1 MKRFGK
7 KDFLLIGAL
16 FALALVVWAGIGLF
30 ESEKG
35 AYAVVTVDGTL
46 YGRYSLDKPQ
56 EISITVGDEVT
67 NVLQIKDEKADMIHA
82 ECPDQLCVHQH
93 SISKSTESIVC
104 LPNKV
109 VVTIEGAEKAAID
122 SLAK

>member
-7 KDFLLIGAL
+7 KDFLLIGVL
-16 FALALVVWAGIGLF
+16 LVLALGFWAGLGLF
-30 ESEKG
+30 GSEEG
-35 AYAVVTVDGTL
+35 SYAVITFDGGL

-56 EISITVGDEVT
+56 EISITIGEDVT
-67 NVLQIKDEKADMIHA
+67 NVLEIKDGKADMIHA
-82 ECPDQLCVHQH
+82 DCPDQLCVHQH

-109 VVTIEGAEKAAID
+109 VVTIEGAEGASID

>member
-7 KDFLLIGAL
+7 KDFLLIGIL
-16 FALALVVWAGIGLF
+16 LVLALGIWAGIEFFG
-30 ESEKG
+30 SEKG
-35 AYAVVTVDGTL
+35 AYAVVTVDGAL

-56 EISITVGDEVT
+56 EISITIGEDVT
-67 NVLQIKDEKADMIHA
+67 NVLEIKNEMADMIHA
-82 ECPDQLCVHQH
+82 DCPDQLCVHQH

-109 VVTIEGAEKAAID
+109 VVTIEGAEEAAID